1 MMSQPHVAP
10 FWLQVVSVALNMIA
24 TWMLM
29 LRVYSGRNLSD
40 WSRPPFRF
48 LIDQVVVTPLFL
60 VKSLLVSFQVMTS
73 ILGHDMAL

>member
-1 MMSQPHVAP
+1 MMSRPHVAP

-29 LRVYSGRNLSD
+29 LRVYSSRDLSD
-40 WSRPPFRF
+40 Y
-48 LIDQVVVTPLFL
+48 VVMTLLCL
-60 VKSLLVSFQVMTS
+60 VNTSLASFHITTS